1 MMSQSAALTHVS
13 SEGRLLLRSPRA
25 RRLGSLFIPLRRI
38 YLFVLP
44 SILFAGALFCWAVG
58 SDLSMITGA
67 VVLSA
72 ITAYLL
78 FDLLGRRAPLRVSTV
93 LAGTLGIA
101 YGLGT
106 ANTWFTLPRGKED
119 LGDFFHINT
128 ASLAHAMGSIQAA
141 VALLLIF
148 GELLETPIFGED
160 FELRF
165 NNRSITFLTFGTI
178 VLMASFA
185 HGSTGFMGAAAG
197 EGADIGHLGYLA
209 SLSEWLTGS
218 LFAMSFCISLNVKSR
233 FSRNYARIL
242 TVILALMLFP
252 LGRRAMLFSVVL
264 ALLALRLGRYK
275 IPFSPIKKIVVLGV
289 LGGII
294 YIASIGFYYLRVA
307 GYGLVKPTLVQ
318 RIQAA
323 VAFAKVKSFSEVK
336 RLMSENVQTRTFVV
350 GFLAQLE
357 GYTEIMPA
365 AHGEDLAKQF
375 QLAIPSLLYSGK
387 DLFFQE
393 EHLANELFGSTYTDE
408 ANTILTAGAVD
419 FGIWGMLVYPLLAAA
434 MIRLFIGFVSEAL
447 PVFASCFIILAS
459 FSTVLEPELAAVAY
473 FLILRNGLI
482 FGSVVWFVM
491 SLPEFR
497 IKNVSL

>member
-1 MMSQSAALTHVS
+1 MIQSATLTQTAPRARV
-13 SEGRLLLRSPRA
+13 LLRSPRS
-25 RRLGSLFIPLRRI
+25 RRLGSLFVPLRRL
-38 YLFVLP
+38 YLFIMP
-44 SILFAGALFCWAVG
+44 AILFAGALFCWAVG
-58 SDLSMITGA
+58 SDFSVITGA
-67 VVLSA
+67 LLLSA
-72 ITAYLL
+72 VTAYLL

-93 LAGTLGIA
+93 LASTLGIA
-101 YGLGT
+101 YGIGT
-106 ANTWFTLPRGKED
+106 ANTWFTLPRGGED

-128 ASLAHAMGSIQAA
+128 VSLAHTMGCIQAA
-141 VALLLIF
+141 VALLLVL
-148 GELLETPIFGED
+148 GELMESPIFGED

-165 NNRSITFLTFGTI
+165 NNRSIVFLTFGTI
-178 VLMASFA
+178 VLAASFA
-185 HGSTGFMGAAAG
+185 HGSTGFMGATAG

-218 LFAMSFCISLNVKSR
+218 LFAMSFCVSLNVKSR
-233 FSRNYARIL
+233 FSRIYARVL
-242 TVILALMLFP
+242 TVVLALLLFP
-252 LGRRAMLFSVVL
+252 LGRRTMLFSVVL

-275 IPFSPIKKIVVLGV
+275 IPLSPLKKIVILAMLGSV
-289 LGGII
+289 I
-294 YIASIGFYYLRVA
+294 YVASIGFYYLRVA
-307 GYGLVKPTLVQ
+307 GFGLIKPTLVQ

-323 VAFAKVKSFSEVK
+323 VAFAKVKSFSEMK
-336 RLMSENVQTRTFVV
+336 QLMAENVQKRTFVL

-357 GYTEIMPA
+357 GYTEILPG

-408 ANTILTAGAVD
+408 ANTIFTAGTVD
-419 FGIWGMLVYPLLAAA
+419 FGIWGLLIYPLLVAA
-434 MIRLFIGFVSEAL
+434 MIRLFIEFVSEAL

-459 FSTVLEPELAAVAY
+459 FSTILEPELAAVAY
-473 FLILRNGLI
+473 FLILRNGII

-497 IKNVSL
+497 IKNVGL

>member
-1 MMSQSAALTHVS
+1 MIQSAGFTQASPQSRV
-13 SEGRLLLRSPRA
+13 LLRSPKS
-25 RRLGSLFIPLRRI
+25 RRLGSLFIPLRRT

-44 SILFAGALFCWAVG
+44 TILFAGALFCWALG
-58 SDLSMITGA
+58 SDLSVITGA
-67 VVLSA
+67 VLLSGV
-72 ITAYLL
+72 TAYIL

-101 YGLGT
+101 YGIGT

-128 ASLAHAMGSIQAA
+128 VTLAHAIGCIQVA
-141 VALLLIF
+141 VALLLLL
-148 GELLETPIFGED
+148 GELMETPIFGED

-197 EGADIGHLGYLA
+197 EGSDIGHLGYLA

-218 LFAMSFCISLNVKSR
+218 LFAMSFCVSLNVKST

-242 TVILALMLFP
+242 TVVLALMLFP
-252 LGRRAMLFSVVL
+252 LGRRSMLFSVVL
-264 ALLALRLGRYK
+264 ALMALRLGRYR
-275 IPFSPIKKIVVLGV
+275 IPFSPFKKIVLLSLLGS
-289 LGGII
+289 II
-294 YIASIGFYYLRVA
+294 YVASIGFYYLRVA

-318 RIQAA
+318 RVQAA
-323 VAFAKVKSFSEVK
+323 IAFAKVKSFSEVK
-336 RLMSENVQTRTFVV
+336 QLMSENVQTRTFVL

-357 GYTEIMPA
+357 GYTEIMPG
-365 AHGEDLAKQF
+365 AHGEDIAKQF

-408 ANTILTAGAVD
+408 ANTILTTGAVD
-419 FGIWGMLVYPLLAAA
+419 FGIWGMLLYPLLIAA
-434 MIRLFIGFVSEAL
+434 MLRLFIEFVSESL
-447 PVFASCFIILAS
+447 PVFVSCFIILAS

-473 FLILRNGLI
+473 FLILRNGI
-482 FGSVVWFVM
+482 MFGSIVWFLM

-497 IKNVSL
+497 IKNVGL